1 MSTQANEP
9 EDIVKDGAAGEVR
22 RGEAPVSRKEGPPAS
37 KEGPPASKEGPP
49 ASQKAT
55 DTTEGQASAEARGSE
70 KVPGPA
76 EDQDEKTPDDRGL
89 TTDSSPD

>member
-37 KEGPPASKEGPP
+37 
-49 ASQKAT
+49 QKAT
-55 DTTEGQASAEARGSE
+55 DATEGRASAEARGSE

>member
-22 RGEAPVSRKEGPPAS
+22 RGEAPVSR

>member
-9 EDIVKDGAAGEVR
+9 EDFVKDGAAGDVR

-37 KEGPPASKEGPP
+37 KEGLAASR
-49 ASQKAT
+49 KAT
-55 DTTEGQASAEARGSE
+55 DTTEGRASAEARGSE

>member
-9 EDIVKDGAAGEVR
+9 EDVVKDGVEGDAQ
-22 RGEAPVSRKEGPPAS
+22 RGKAPVSRGEGPP
-37 KEGPPASKEGPP
+37 PARDDSD
-49 ASQKAT
+49 AT
-55 DTTEGQASAEARGSE
+55 ENQASAEVREASN

-76 EDQDEKTPDDRGL
+76 EEQDEKTPDDRGL

>member
-9 EDIVKDGAAGEVR
+9 EDVVKDGVEGDVQ
-22 RGEAPVSRKEGPPAS
+22 RGKAPVSRGEGQPPARNDS
-37 KEGPPASKEGPP
+37 D
-49 ASQKAT
+49 AT
-55 DTTEGQASAEARGSE
+55 ENQAAAEVRESPN

-76 EDQDEKTPDDRGL
+76 EEQDEKTPDDRGL